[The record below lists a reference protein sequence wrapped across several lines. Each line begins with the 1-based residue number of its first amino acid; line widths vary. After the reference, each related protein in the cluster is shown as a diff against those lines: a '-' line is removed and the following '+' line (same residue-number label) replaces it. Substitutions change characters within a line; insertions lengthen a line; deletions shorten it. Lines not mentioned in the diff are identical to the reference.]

1 MTQKQKGNYKSK
13 KKNNSLPLILIG
25 LGGLLIVLVIV
36 FILQGSSKSNVQPQ
50 VSGAPALAVDQEQ
63 IDFGDVKLG
72 EWVEASFVL
81 TNVGD
86 QPLRFLDKPYIEV
99 LEGC

>member
-1 MTQKQKGNYKSK
+1 MNQQK
-13 KKNNSLPLILIG
+13 KKNVKSQRSNNPLPLILVS
-25 LGGLLIVLVIV
+25 LGGLLIIIVIV
-36 FILQGSSKSNVQPQ
+36 FALRGSSKPSIEPQ

-72 EWVEASFVL
+72 EWVEASFLL

-86 QPLRFLDKPYIEV
+86 QPLRILEKPYIEV
-99 LEGC
+99 MEGC